1 MKKMMG
7 MGCAETAPV
16 SATFAKRWFGV
27 VAIFL
32 ALILGCFQAAAEDWP
47 KFGRDLGNTG
57 RSQETGITSKNVN
70 KLATK
75 WTYTTANKIS
85 TTPAVATVN
94 GTPMLY
100 VASWDGVFHAV
111 NAVTGQQ
118 VWSFPVD
125 VVGGQWCPDS
135 TYCRMGSSPAVDT
148 STNMVFFGSANAY
161 LYALDAVSGTLI
173 WKQSVGDSPTGGY
186 EVWSSPTIYQ
196 GMVYIGVSSHGD
208 DPCIPGGEV
217 QAYDEVTGN
226 LVWSFNTLDQSTC
239 PNGGTCVGA
248 SVWASV
254 AIDDANGIVYA
265 GTGNPGASCSPPTK
279 NAGLYPDSILAL
291 SASTGTLLNY
301 FQALKNDMHDKD
313 FGASPV
319 LHLTGQTNQCTGK
332 SEKEYWVTEG
342 SKDGYVYIVGRNAQA
357 LTGTVQ
363 EQNEKAIII
372 ASAAI
377 DPSQT
382 SKSCGQGKKIISYTN
397 KIFVP
402 GYAGFW
408 VYEQNAVGT
417 TTLIKKERA
426 EKSLFGQ
433 PASIED
439 VVFFGGSD
447 GNLYVSSDTGKILT
461 QFAVGPVVGG
471 IAISGNRVY
480 FGTTAGNIDCMSVN
494 GQ

>member
-1 MKKMMG
+1 
-7 MGCAETAPV
+7 
-16 SATFAKRWFGV
+16 
-27 VAIFL
+27 
-32 ALILGCFQAAAEDWP
+32 
-47 KFGRDLGNTG
+47 
-57 RSQETGITSKNVN
+57 
-70 KLATK
+70 
-75 WTYTTANKIS
+75 
-85 TTPAVATVN
+85 
-94 GTPMLY
+94 
-100 VASWDGVFHAV
+100 
-111 NAVTGQQ
+111 
-118 VWSFPVD
+118 
-125 VVGGQWCPDS
+125 
-135 TYCRMGSSPAVDT
+135 
-148 STNMVFFGSANAY
+148 MVFFGSANAY

-173 WKQSVGDSPTGGY
+173 WKQSVGDSPTDGY
-186 EVWSSPTIYQ
+186 EVWSSPAIYQ
-196 GMVYIGVSSHGD
+196 GMVFIGVSSHFD
-208 DPCIPGGEV
+208 HPCIPGGEV

-239 PNGGTCVGA
+239 PGGGTCMGG
-248 SVWASV
+248 SVWSSV
-254 AIDDANGIVYA
+254 AIDDAHGIVYA
-265 GTGNPGASCSPPTK
+265 GTGNPGASCTPPTQ

-291 SASTGTLLNY
+291 SASTGWLLNY
-301 FQALKNDMHDKD
+301 FQAVKNDTNDYD
-313 FGASPV
+313 FGATPV
-319 LHLTGQTNQCTGK
+319 LHSTGQTNQCTGK
-332 SEKEYWVTEG
+332 SETEYWVTEG

-447 GNLYVSSDTGKILT
+447 GNLDVSSDTGKILT